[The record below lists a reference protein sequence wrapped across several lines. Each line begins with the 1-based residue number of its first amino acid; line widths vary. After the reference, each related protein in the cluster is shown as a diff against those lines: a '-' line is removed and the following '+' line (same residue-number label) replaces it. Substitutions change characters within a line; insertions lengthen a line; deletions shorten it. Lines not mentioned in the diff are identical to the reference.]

1 MNKLFVNI
9 LIASTFVLNGTS
21 TYAGTIF
28 EPLSLEHLL
37 NNALTNNSELKA
49 AEYKWRLYEN
59 KVSQTG
65 VLDDPFLSVGL
76 NNYPVDSWAADESP
90 MSGKVLKLSQSFP
103 FPGKLAAK
111 NEQSKEQAR
120 WYQGVYEDGKL
131 QLAWKVKDAFYS
143 LFFYNRALKITRKN
157 LALLDDFIRL
167 TETNYEIGKG
177 LQQDV
182 LKAQVERSKLIDR
195 TYAYTQ
201 QLERAR
207 AELINLTNQQLPSV
221 NNELAEIEPVPVELN
236 MTLEEFQQF
245 SEEHRPLLS
254 AYRALIAQ
262 NRLQRKLAELEY
274 KPNFKLGAS
283 YTFREQ
289 NPGDDGTDF
298 AGIEFGMN
306 IPIFFGKRKAAV
318 SEADHGINMALQQ
331 LDNFRNTVHL
341 NIHDSFLR
349 IKKSGQQVEL
359 YQNGLI
365 PQAAQT
371 FEAALS
377 GYQVGKIDF
386 LTLLDSL
393 MTVYNYELE
402 YYRVLI
408 DGQRG
413 LARLAAETGMET
425 L

>member
-1 MNKLFVNI
+1 MPKLFVKI
-9 LIASTFVLNGTS
+9 LIASTL
-21 TYAGTIF
+21 
-28 EPLSLEHLL
+28 LL
-37 NNALTNNSELKA
+37 NAASIFAGPITDSFHLETLLNKALANNPELKA
-49 AEYKWRLYEN
+49 ADYKWRLYEN

-65 VLDDPFLSVGL
+65 VLDDPFLAVGL

-90 MSGKVLKLSQSFP
+90 MSGKVLKLSQNFP
-103 FPGKLAAK
+103 FPGKLAARK
-111 NEQSKEQAR
+111 EQSKQQAR

-131 QLAWKVKDAFYS
+131 QLAWKVKDAYYS
-143 LFFYNRALKITRKN
+143 LFFYDRALKITHKN

-167 TETNYEIGKG
+167 TETNYAIGKG

-195 TYAYTQ
+195 TYGYTQ
-201 QLERAR
+201 QLERAV
-207 AELINLTNQQLPSV
+207 AELINLTNQHLPSAS
-221 NNELAEIEPVPVELN
+221 NGLAEIEPDPAELN
-236 MTLEEFQQF
+236 KTLEEFQQS
-245 SEEHRPLLS
+245 SEEHRPLFS

-262 NRLQRKLAELEY
+262 NKLQKKLAELEY

-283 YTFREQ
+283 YTFREP
-289 NPGDDGTDF
+289 NSGDDGTDF

-318 SEADHGINMALQQ
+318 SEAENGINMTLQQ
-331 LDNFRNTVHL
+331 LDNFRNTVRL

-413 LARLAAETGMET
+413 LARLAAETGLET

>member
-1 MNKLFVNI
+1 MNKLFVKI
-9 LIASTFVLNGTS
+9 IITWTLLLSASSAFASPETEDFHLDTL
-21 TYAGTIF
+21 
-28 EPLSLEHLL
+28 LSKALE
-37 NNALTNNSELKA
+37 NNPELKVA
-49 AEYKWRLYEN
+49 KYQWRRYEN
-59 KVSQTG
+59 RVSQTG
-65 VLDDPFLSVGL
+65 VLDDPFLSFGL
-76 NNYPVDSWAADESP
+76 SNYPVDSWTANESP
-90 MSGKVLKLSQSFP
+90 MSGKVLKLSQNFP
-103 FPGKLAAK
+103 FPGKLATK
-111 NEQSKEQAR
+111 KEKSRQQAQ
-120 WYQGVYEDGKL
+120 WYKGVYEDGKL
-131 QLAWKVKDAFYS
+131 QLAWKVKDAYYS
-143 LFFYNRALKITRKN
+143 LFFYDRALKITHKN
-157 LALLDDFIRL
+157 IELLDDFIRL

-201 QLERAR
+201 QFERAL
-207 AELINLTNQQLPSV
+207 ADLKNLTNQHLTSSGG
-221 NNELAEIEPVPVELN
+221 ELAGIEPNPAELDK
-236 MTLEEFQQF
+236 TLEELQQ
-245 SEEHRPLLS
+245 SPEENRPLFS

-262 NRLQRKLAELEY
+262 NKLQKKLAKLEY

-283 YTFREQ
+283 YTFREP
-289 NPGDDGTDF
+289 NLGDDGTDF

-318 SEADHGINMALQQ
+318 FEAEAGINMALHQ
-331 LDNFRNTVHL
+331 LDNFRNTVQL

-349 IKKSGQQVEL
+349 IKKSEQQVEL
-359 YQNGLI
+359 YKNGLI
-365 PQAAQT
+365 PQASQA

-413 LARLAAETGMET
+413 LARLESETG
-425 L
+425 LDKL